1 MKILETLKNVAC
13 SIDMFYSSEM
23 LRYENKKEYKTITGG
38 LVTISI
44 VVMVIV
50 GFANMISDTLNR
62 TAITSSLN
70 NEKSNNPPFY
80 NLIAN
85 AENNFMFGI
94 NIQPM
99 DVSFYVDLATGPRYF
114 DIVMNIAKF

>member
-50 GFANMISDTLNR
+50 GFANMISDTLNK
-62 TAITSSLN
+62 TAITSSLDIQ
-70 NEKSNNPPFY
+70 KSNDP
-80 NLIAN
+80 
-85 AENNFMFGI
+85 
-94 NIQPM
+94 
-99 DVSFYVDLATGPRYF
+99 PRY
-114 DIVMNIAKF
+114 DLTVDA